1 MGDVETGWI
10 GQLSVCLRPSG
21 APRGHMPFVA
31 RSANSSTGRNRRALG
46 SRRTPIMRHMRE
58 ANRAALCETRV
69 RWLEEKKER
78 RKGEG

>member
-1 MGDVETGWI
+1 VGDVETGWI
-10 GQLSVCLRPSG
+10 GQLSVCPRSSG
-21 APRGHMPFVA
+21 APIGHMQFVA
-31 RSANSSTGRNRRALG
+31 RSATSSN
-46 SRRTPIMRHMRE
+46 MRE